1 MDIVME
7 RVDKSFGDA
16 RVLAGVTCTLSEG
29 GVYCLMGPSGAG
41 KTTLLRVLLGLERA
55 DAGRIEGAPSG
66 AVSAMFQ
73 EDRLC
78 ETLTAVENVALV
90 LPARASRRQIRCML
104 EKILPADCLKRPVMQ
119 LSGGMRR
126 RVSLAR
132 AVAYPGSAIVLDEPF
147 TGLDGQTKRAVI
159 EFLLAERRGRALLAS
174 THSDEDVAL
183 LGARKIMLADI
194 TKGAAR

>member
-55 DAGRIEGAPSG
+55 DAGRIEGATSG

-159 EFLLAERRGRALLAS
+159 EFLLAERRGRTLLAS